1 MSIAKKRLVSFLE
14 RTSHSVKSGSFQNFQ
29 LTINQPNTTCS
40 PVTLPKEE
48 VQISSPFRRHIVP
61 YTWVFCCFCF
71 VLAKLLQVLVTQYSV
86 MLPQFS
92 GRQGEKNKGG
102 LSWEHRKRVVCFRDH
117 SFCLFYLHSP
127 RSSAQSSI
135 YKHLP
140 ILCFIPKETVEAIKG

>member
-61 YTWVFCCFCF
+61 YTWVFLLFLFCF
-71 VLAKLLQVLVTQYSV
+71 GKAAAGTSDSVLCDAPPVL
-86 MLPQFS
+86 
-92 GRQGEKNKGG
+92 RDARREKQRWIVLGTPEEG
-102 LSWEHRKRVVCFRDH
+102 
-117 SFCLFYLHSP
+117 CLFQGSLILSVLLAFSKEL
-127 RSSAQSSI
+127 SSEQYI
-135 YKHLP
+135 
-140 ILCFIPKETVEAIKG
+140 